1 MRHDRIHKSI
11 AAYLR
16 LNNSSTPARL
26 DFIQSTTGLILGLF
40 IIGHILFEATI
51 LISKDAM
58 YAMTR
63 FFEGYYFFGETYPG
77 IISFLAGSIFVIFI
91 VHSLSAL
98 RKFPA
103 SYRQYRIFRKHAA
116 QFGHSDTTLW
126 LWQVITGFMMFFLG
140 SVHLYMMMAN
150 PAEIG
155 PFASA
160 DRIVSG
166 WMWPLY
172 LVLLISVVLHAF
184 IGLYRLALKW
194 GWFEGPKPKQSRKV
208 MKKIMIAAVVF
219 YLGIGLAALG
229 TYIAI
234 GIEHLDHVGERY
246 HQHGGEQQ

>member
-1 MRHDRIHKSI
+1 MRHDRLHKSI
-11 AAYLR
+11 AAYLK
-16 LNNSSTPARL
+16 LNQSSTPARL
-26 DFIQSTTGLILGLF
+26 DLVQSATGLILALF
-40 IIGHILFEATI
+40 IMGHILFEATI

-77 IISFLAGSIFVIFI
+77 IISFLAASIFII
-91 VHSLSAL
+91 IIAHALAAL
-98 RKFPA
+98 RKFP
-103 SYRQYRIFRKHAA
+103 SNYRQYSIFRKHSAR
-116 QFGHSDTTLW
+116 FRHNDTTLW
-126 LWQVITGFMMFFLG
+126 LWQVITGFMMFFLA
-140 SVHLYMMMAN
+140 SVHLYMMISN

-194 GWFEGPKPKQSRKV
+194 GWFEGSKPKQSRKI
-208 MKKIMIAAVVF
+208 MKKVMIAAIVF
-219 YLGIGLAALG
+219 YLGVGLAALG
-229 TYIAI
+229 TYVVI
-234 GIEHLDHVGERY
+234 GIEHSDKVGDRY
-246 HQHGGEQQ
+246 HPDEGGDQ